1 MGPRPNGTRIR
12 DGDMG
17 EKERNNHDPEEDGD
31 QLDQA
36 ATDEDDQ
43 VASVTTHPALAS
55 PGPFWECAPHRFA
68 TAPGSELVLG
78 PVRSSPTACR
88 NVERGINLRSDC
100 PSPSTGERAQPPSP
114 INDSGREGKVLN
126 TSTRLGSRRFSCTNG
141 SSGKTWSGSRP
152 NAWWRTSMRWPAS

>member
-17 EKERNNHDPEEDGD
+17 EKERNNHDPEKDGD

-55 PGPFWECAPHRFA
+55 PGPFWERAPHRFA

-100 PSPSTGERAQPPSP
+100 PSGIDR
-114 INDSGREGKVLN
+114 
-126 TSTRLGSRRFSCTNG
+126 
-141 SSGKTWSGSRP
+141 
-152 NAWWRTSMRWPAS
+152 RTSSASESHQRLRAGRQSPKYEHPSREPPVL